1 MLIQRLWVLWS
12 WLHAPKNA
20 LSVVWEVKGQLH
32 LEHHPLSKCWVFNNV
47 MLSLCHFTK
56 SMTLTLFQKMSLHAC
71 LTRVWL
77 LQLEVWVEPPALS
90 CGSCLSWHIG
100 WSLCTSWNRD
110 LTGSSLRVLWEWN
123 KLILIQLILIHW
135 ASLVAQLVKSLQCGR
150 TGFDPCVGKIP
161 WRRKRQP
168 TPVFLPGESHGQ
180 RSLEGY
186 CPWDHEESDMTEL
199 LTPTI
204 LIH

>member
-20 LSVVWEVKGQLH
+20 LSVVWEVKGLLH
-32 LEHHPLSKCWVFNNV
+32 LQHHPLSKCWVFNTV
-47 MLSLCHFTK
+47 MLSLCHSTK
-56 SMTLTLFQKMSLHAC
+56 SVTLTLFQKMSLHAC

-123 KLILIQLILIHW
+123 KLILIHW
-135 ASLVAQLVKSLQCGR
+135 ASLVAQLVKSLSAVQQNWVWSLCWE
-150 TGFDPCVGKIP
+150 DPLEKEKATHSSILAWRIP
-161 WRRKRQP
+161 WTEEVGGLLSMGLRRVGHDWVTNTHNINTLK
-168 TPVFLPGESHGQ
+168 EA
-180 RSLEGY
+180 
-186 CPWDHEESDMTEL
+186 
-199 LTPTI
+199 
-204 LIH
+204 

>member
-32 LEHHPLSKCWVFNNV
+32 LEHHPPSKCWVFNNV

-135 ASLVAQLVKSLQCGR
+135 ASLVAQLVKNLPAMWETWVQSLGWK
-150 TGFDPCVGKIP
+150 DPLEKEKAIYSSILAWRIP
-161 WRRKRQP
+161 W
-168 TPVFLPGESHGQ
+168 TV
-180 RSLEGY
+180 
-186 CPWDHEESDMTEL
+186 C
-199 LTPTI
+199 
-204 LIH
+204 